1 MLIQQTME
9 KLAKMKLT
17 GILAGLQEQMESPN
31 FSSLSFEDRL
41 GLVVDREFLLRE
53 NRIVARRVKESKLR
67 LRAEIEDVDYQAP
80 RNLDKAYFLELAG
93 GSWIAHH
100 HNLII
105 IGPTGCGKTFLAC
118 ALAHRA
124 CRDGLRASYQHFPR
138 LIQELAIANGDGSYP
153 KVAYKYAQRDIL
165 VIDDWLRDPVSAE
178 HGRLLV
184 DLLDDRFRTKSTLLT
199 SQLPVSAW
207 HERFKDPTLAD
218 AVLDR
223 IVHDSYRI
231 ELNGDSMRKRTSKMV
246 EAKTASGARRTD
258 RRNAP
263 EARNDQE

>member
-9 KLAKMKLT
+9 KLSKMKLT
-17 GILAGLQEQMESPN
+17 GILAGLQEQLESPS

-41 GLVVDREFLLRE
+41 GLVVDREFQLRE
-53 NRIVARRVKESKLR
+53 NRTMDRRLKETRLR
-67 LRAEIEDVDYQAP
+67 IRAEIEDVDYQAP
-80 RNLDKAYFLELAG
+80 RNLDKSYFLELAG
-93 GSWIAHH
+93 GSWIAQH
-100 HNLII
+100 HNLILT
-105 IGPTGCGKTFLAC
+105 GPTGCGKTFLAC

-138 LIQELAIANGDGSYP
+138 LIRELVIANGDGTYH
-153 KVAYKYAQRDIL
+153 KLANKLAQRDIL
-165 VIDDWLRDPVSAE
+165 VIDDWLRDPVTAE
-178 HGRLLV
+178 QGRLLV
-184 DLLDDRFRTKSTLLT
+184 DLLDDRFRTKSTLLA

-231 ELNGDSMRKRTSKMV
+231 ELNGDSMRKRTSTL
-246 EAKTASGARRTD
+246 AKEERLRRKKG
-258 RRNAP
+258 
-263 EARNDQE
+263 

>member
-1 MLIQQTME
+1 MLIQQTLE
-9 KLAKMKLT
+9 KLAKMKLS
-17 GILAGLQEQMESPN
+17 GLLAGVQEQMESPN

-41 GLVVDREFLLRE
+41 GLVVDREFQLRE
-53 NRIVARRVKESKLR
+53 NRAMTRRLKETKLR
-67 LRAEIEDVDYQAP
+67 CRAELEDVDYQAP
-80 RNLDKAYFLELAG
+80 RNLEKAYFLELAA

-138 LIQELAIANGDGSYP
+138 LIRDLVIADADGSYS
-153 KVAYKYAQRDIL
+153 KLANKHAQRDLL
-165 VIDDWLRDPVSAE
+165 VIDDWLRDSVTAE
-178 HGRLLV
+178 QGRLLV
-184 DLLDDRFRTKSTLLT
+184 DLLDDRFRTKSTILA

-231 ELNGDSMRKRTSKMV
+231 ELSGDSMRKRTSNLVK
-246 EAKTASGARRTD
+246 
-258 RRNAP
+258 P
-263 EARNDQE
+263 EIGKSPQS

>member
-1 MLIQQTME
+1 
-9 KLAKMKLT
+9 
-17 GILAGLQEQMESPN
+17 MESPT

-41 GLVVDREFLLRE
+41 GLVVDREFQLRE
-53 NRIVARRVKESKLR
+53 NRAITRRLKETKLR
-67 LRAEIEDVDYQAP
+67 CRAELEDVDYQAP
-80 RNLDKAYFLELAG
+80 RNLDKAYFLELAA

-138 LIQELAIANGDGSYP
+138 LIRDLVIADADGSYS
-153 KVAYKYAQRDIL
+153 KLANKHAQRDLL
-165 VIDDWLRDPVSAE
+165 VIDDWLRDSVTAE
-178 HGRLLV
+178 QGRLLV
-184 DLLDDRFRTKSTLLT
+184 DLLDDRFRTKSTILA

-231 ELNGDSMRKRTSKMV
+231 ELSGDSMRKRTSNLVK
-246 EAKTASGARRTD
+246 
-258 RRNAP
+258 P
-263 EARNDQE
+263 EIGKSPQS